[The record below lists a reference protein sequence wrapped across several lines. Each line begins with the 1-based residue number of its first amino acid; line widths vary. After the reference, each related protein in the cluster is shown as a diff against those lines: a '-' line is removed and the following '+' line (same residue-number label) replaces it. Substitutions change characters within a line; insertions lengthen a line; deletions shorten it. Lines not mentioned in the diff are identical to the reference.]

1 MSSSVDCA
9 DATDETRIE
18 HSVTHSN
25 ALHRNQHRRR
35 KVLRHAFKLD
45 VLDSWRQSVTE
56 AARVGRFPT
65 ARVHARATHS
75 ATREKPRGECSPPR
89 AIARIEA
96 AIQYTVSVLSIAFL
110 FIVLIGLAGWIPLYL
125 CWWGRLTPQPPYCA
139 ACGHASGDTPEMLAA
154 RCAECGCDLN
164 EPNALVYFRRER
176 TPLMRA
182 GIIAGAIVVTLC
194 LLLPVASISVFL
206 FAVGRQGVMLRTP
219 NNNVVAPAVD
229 STPSEETPS
238 DALEPS
244 DDAAT
249 EQTPSESSAQEDVR

>member
-1 MSSSVDCA
+1 M
-9 DATDETRIE
+9 
-18 HSVTHSN
+18 
-25 ALHRNQHRRR
+25 
-35 KVLRHAFKLD
+35 
-45 VLDSWRQSVTE
+45 
-56 AARVGRFPT
+56 
-65 ARVHARATHS
+65 HARATRS
-75 ATREKPRGECSPPR
+75 ATREKPPRESPLKR
-89 AIARIEA
+89 AIARVEA
-96 AIQYTVSVLSIAFL
+96 AIQYTATVLLIAFP

-125 CWWGRLTPQPPYCA
+125 CWWGRLTPQPPCCA
-139 ACGHASGDTPEMLAA
+139 ACGHTSGDTPEMLAA

-206 FAVGRQGVMLRTP
+206 FAAGRQGVMLRTP

-238 DALEPS
+238 DVSEPSEPSEPS
-244 DDAAT
+244 DSTST